1 MKTSKRGGARKGA
14 GRKPID
20 DKRIP
25 IRIFPQQSRV
35 DMLKGEEETKFLC
48 MQFIE
53 SQYQR
58 RLLAVHQKR
67 TK

>member
-1 MKTSKRGGARKGA
+1 MKQKQGGKRTGS
-14 GRKPID
+14 GRKPIA

-25 IRIFPQQSRV
+25 IRIFPQQSRI

-58 RLLAVHQKR
+58 RLLAV
-67 TK
+67 TPSS